1 VGGGGWGLGGRLRG
15 ARGALEG
22 GSGGGWGLHSGQ
34 PADAASSHLG
44 RRRWGLSRTF
54 LSLSPSFSPPA
65 KPPETPQVSA
75 VISVITAF
83 PALTNLTGLN
93 QITQDDESG
102 TSSKVTGLYEA
113 ASRLIH
119 NNTLV
124 GVQKSSTLTT
134 LSAISSS
141 SHAAGRPVEAGD
153 KIVLNWRFR
162 GIGSATCTHDGVSV
176 ANAPG
181 GKCVSP
187 LSITAKDFGSEDT
200 RHSVVVTFTDVCGRV
215 RKADFEYTQQG
226 VKTLSPAEVLNDDG
240 SIKIVGGGLRG
251 AIANGAGRVGA
262 GAAGAALAGAAGAAA
277 LLLAL

>member
-1 VGGGGWGLGGRLRG
+1 
-15 ARGALEG
+15 
-22 GSGGGWGLHSGQ
+22 
-34 PADAASSHLG
+34 
-44 RRRWGLSRTF
+44 
-54 LSLSPSFSPPA
+54 
-65 KPPETPQVSA
+65 
-75 VISVITAF
+75 VISVITQY

-102 TSSKVTGLYEA
+102 TSSNVTGLFEA

-119 NNTLV
+119 NATLV
-124 GVQKSSTLTT
+124 GVQKNSTLTT

-153 KIVLNWRFR
+153 KIVLNWKFR
-162 GIGSATCTHDGVSV
+162 GIGSATCTHDGMPASNA
-176 ANAPG
+176 AN

-187 LSITAKDFGSEDT
+187 LTITAKDFGSEDT

-226 VKTLSPAEVLNDDG
+226 VKTLSAAEVLNDDG
-240 SIKIVGGGLRG
+240 SIKIVGGGSTRG
-251 AIANGAGRVGA
+251 LDNAAPSRGRA
-262 GAAGAALAGAAGAAA
+262 AAAAATGAAAAAA